1 MNAEDFLYWLEAM
14 RSAKGLNKSQCGA
27 LLGRSPQ
34 SISRFLNNGADRTVA
49 LACAALLADL
59 PLIRANDEELIVEA
73 PSSVESCHA
82 VNSAIS

>member
-1 MNAEDFLYWLEAM
+1 MTAEDFLYWLEAM

-27 LLGRSPQ
+27 LLGRSSQ

-59 PLIRANDEELIVEA
+59 QPYKGKGDKTV
-73 PSSVESCHA
+73 
-82 VNSAIS
+82 